1 MTDLKWAPIIA
12 GIVVS
17 TDKWAQIPE
26 RAKPGIEA
34 CTQATIDRLRDLSSA
49 FDRDSIRVMEKH
61 GLAVH
66 AVPPAALADKA
77 WQGFIGVTVPEDLI
91 VEVERI
97 RDEYRSAQSTN

>member
-1 MTDLKWAPIIA
+1 VAALSFQWFGLAKHMTDLKWAPIIA

-66 AVPPAALADKA
+66 GVPPARPGKALS
-77 WQGFIGVTVPEDLI
+77 GSPCPRT
-91 VEVERI
+91 
-97 RDEYRSAQSTN
+97 